1 MQEMAGMNVPGDRIR
16 RLNERAVRGSSD
28 YVLYW
33 STAYRRLEDNFALD
47 RAVELACSLGKPLL
61 IFEALRCD
69 YPWASRRLHRFVIDG
84 MCENMRKAKQAGQAY
99 VAWVEPGVGA
109 GRGLIERLSE
119 RAAVIVSDDYPA
131 FFLPRMLR
139 AAARHVSC
147 AFEVVDSNGLLPD
160 AAASQVFTTAHS
172 FRRYLQKNLPSHLLE
187 MPQGQ
192 PLLDKRL
199 LPLPEIPAFL
209 TGAWEPL
216 SERTAS
222 QPDELLSSLPIDQTV
237 REVDIRGG
245 AGAAKRQWQQFLAT
259 GLEHYGTDRNHPDT
273 DASSGLSPWL
283 HFGHVSVHRLFR
295 ELAER
300 ESWGP
305 ERLGDPRQTRG
316 GRSGW
321 WGMEE
326 STESFL
332 DELITWRELGF
343 NMCFRNRRYDRW
355 ESLPEW
361 ARQTLAEHASDP
373 RPVIYDRET
382 LQHSRTHDDIWNAA
396 QNQLVC
402 TGRMHNYLR
411 MLWGKKVLEWSAT
424 PQQALQTLIELNNR
438 FALDGRDPN
447 SWSGI
452 FWVFGRY
459 DRAWGPERSIYG
471 KIRYMTS
478 DSTRR
483 KLKMSDYLKQW
494 CERPADP
501 G

>member
-1 MQEMAGMNVPGDRIR
+1 MLQATQVNVPRDRIR
-16 RLNERAVRGSSD
+16 WLNEQCVRESGE

-47 RAVELACSLGKPLL
+47 RAVEIACSLGKPLL

-69 YPWASRRLHRFVIDG
+69 YPWASRRLHRFVIEG
-84 MCENMRKAKQAGQAY
+84 MRENMQKAKRAGQAY
-99 VAWVEPGVGA
+99 VGWVEPELGA

-119 RAAVIVSDDYPA
+119 RAAVIVSDDFPA

-139 AAARHVSC
+139 AVARHVSC

-160 AAASQVFTTAHS
+160 SAATQIFTTAHS
-172 FRRYLQKNLPSHLLE
+172 FRRFLQKNLTPHLVQLPRE
-187 MPQGQ
+187 Q
-192 PLLDKRL
+192 PLLDERL
-199 LPLPEIPAFL
+199 QSPAAIPEFL
-209 TGAWEPL
+209 TGAWQPL
-216 SERTAS
+216 SEQAAAE
-222 QPDELLSSLPIDQTV
+222 PDDLLSALPIDQTV
-237 REVDIRGG
+237 REVEIVGG
-245 AGAAKRQWQQFLAT
+245 SAAARRQWEQFLAS

-295 ELAER
+295 ELAVR

-305 ERLGDPRQTRG
+305 ERLGDPKQTRG

-321 WGMEE
+321 WGMSE

-361 ARQTLAEHASDP
+361 AQQTLMEHASDP

-382 LQHSRTHDDIWNAA
+382 LLHGRTHDDIWNAA

-402 TGRMHNYLR
+402 SGRMHNYLR

-424 PQQALQTLIELNNR
+424 PQDALQTLIELNNR

-459 DRAWGPERSIYG
+459 DRAWGPERSIFG

-483 KLKMSDYLKQW
+483 KLRMSEYLKRW
-494 CERPADP
+494 CDDPADN